1 MLHTILNAQNETQVA
16 ATLQQCCAS
25 EKWVTRMIASR
36 PFIDTS
42 EVLSQATSIWESLE
56 EVDFLQAFAA
66 HPQIGDVKTLQAKY
80 ANTQAI
86 ASSEQSQV
94 ATASDDTIEQ
104 LALANQ
110 LYLKRFGFIFIICA
124 TGKSADEMLNAL
136 LARIG
141 NSRQQEIENA
151 AAEQLKITI
160 LRLNRVESSVVSCQ

>member
-1 MLHTILNAQNETQVA
+1 MKTMLHTFLNAQNQTQVA
-16 ATLQQCCAS
+16 TTLQQCCAS
-25 EKWVTRMIASR
+25 EKWVTRMMASR
-36 PFIDTS
+36 PFTDS
-42 EVLSQATSIWESLE
+42 NEVLSQATAIWESLE

-94 ATASDDTIEQ
+94 ATASNDIIEQ

-124 TGKSADEMLNAL
+124 TGKSADEMLTAL

-160 LRLNRVESSVVSCQ
+160 LRLNRVE

>member
-1 MLHTILNAQNETQVA
+1 MLHTFLNAQNQTQVA
-16 ATLQQCCAS
+16 TTLQQCCAA
-25 EKWVTRMIASR
+25 EKWVTLMIASR
-36 PFIDTS
+36 PFTDS
-42 EVLSQATSIWESLE
+42 DEVLSQATAIWESLG
-56 EVDFLQAFAA
+56 EVDFLQSFAA

-80 ANTQAI
+80 VNTQAI

-94 ATASDDTIEQ
+94 ATAPDDIIEQ

-124 TGKSADEMLNAL
+124 TGKSAEEMLTAL

-160 LRLNRVESSVVSCQ
+160 LRLSRVE